1 MVNVKWDGGMRF
13 TATTEEGDS
22 LTMDTDAESGG
33 EGHGFRPVKLVLVGL
48 GGCTGM
54 DIVWILKRQRQEV
67 TGLEMNR
74 YRNKEREGSTILRG
88 CADRVCCTW
97 TEPERVSGEESDRA
111 FRTEILLSKR
121 NLPSGSQSDDKLPYR
136 TGSLVTGK
144 TVQGIVCGSTEALS
158 VSAGAQA

>member
-13 TATTEEGDS
+13 TATTEEGES

-67 TGLEMNR
+67 TGLEMKVTGTRRKKDPR
-74 YRNKEREGSTILRG
+74 YYEDVQIEYVVRG
-88 CADRVCCTW
+88 
-97 TEPERVSGEESDRA
+97 
-111 FRTEILLSKR
+111 R
-121 NLPSGSQSDDKLPYR
+121 NLRESAVKRAIELSEQKYCSVRGIFRPEVKVTTSYR
-136 TGSLVTGK
+136 IE
-144 TVQGIVCGSTEALS
+144 QEA
-158 VSAGAQA
+158 

>member
-1 MVNVKWDGGMRF
+1 LVNVKWDGGMRF

-67 TGLEMNR
+67 TGLEMNLTGTRRENDPR
-74 YRNKEREGSTILRG
+74 YYEDVQIEYVVRG
-88 CADRVCCTW
+88 
-97 TEPERVSGEESDRA
+97 
-111 FRTEILLSKR
+111 R
-121 NLPSGSQSDDKLPYR
+121 NLRESAVKRAIELSEQKYCSVRGIFRPEVKVTTSYR
-136 TGSLVTGK
+136 IE
-144 TVQGIVCGSTEALS
+144 QEA
-158 VSAGAQA
+158 